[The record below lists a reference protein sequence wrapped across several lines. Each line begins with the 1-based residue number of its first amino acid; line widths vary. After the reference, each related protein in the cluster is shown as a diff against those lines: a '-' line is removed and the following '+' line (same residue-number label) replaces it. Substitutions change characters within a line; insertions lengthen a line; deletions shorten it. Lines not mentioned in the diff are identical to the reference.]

1 MRRPEYAIVENVIMS
16 KKDKKTRADFFNSAE
31 QKLLVE
37 LYEEYRNAI
46 TRKRNTV
53 AIVKARD
60 MAWQKIADRLNAYVN
75 FYINV

>member
-1 MRRPEYAIVENVIMS
+1 MRSPEYAIVENAIMS

-46 TRKRNTV
+46 TRKGNTV

-60 MAWQKIADRLNAYVN
+60 MAWQKIADRLNA
-75 FYINV
+75 